1 MSAAKRD
8 RNSWHFYV
16 IRTRLCRFQKS
27 CPLVF
32 TSLIRRLFTDFI
44 NSSRYSDFSHP
55 NSKMKTTHCIL
66 IALSLC
72 AVASSTAGC
81 KYAVESY
88 TTTDA
93 MIVTEAAFIAQV
105 SAECE
110 DSPSNLYAEVEG
122 RLLVAA
128 NAGPN
133 KYQVRNLF
141 TIQLWSFARSF
152 VVILKFY
159 NNLLVV
165 LIGQLVRWLQEG
177 SSWRLSREI
186 LRWGRLWTTQE
197 TVAGWRIY
205 QQCNTCTLCI
215 C

>member
-1 MSAAKRD
+1 VFAVSHSLRWSHLKTMTSRYTRYRQD
-8 RNSWHFYV
+8 RLSRAPRNAIVTVGTFTLFELDFRNCVRS
-16 IRTRLCRFQKS
+16 S
-27 CPLVF
+27 

-44 NSSRYSDFSHP
+44 DSSRYTDISHP
-55 NSKMKTTHCIL
+55 NSTMKATHCIL

-72 AVASSTAGC
+72 AVASSTTGC

-133 KYQVRNLF
+133 KYQVCYLF
-141 TIQLWSFARSF
+141 TIQLRYFACSF
-152 VVILKFY
+152 I
-159 NNLLVV
+159 
-165 LIGQLVRWLQEG
+165 I
-177 SSWRLSREI
+177 I
-186 LRWGRLWTTQE
+186 
-197 TVAGWRIY
+197 
-205 QQCNTCTLCI
+205 
-215 C
+215 